1 MTKHEQVKKKI
12 EFKNTFFNVVLMI
25 MISIVFVSGYTYFLQ
40 KAYNESTLENTFN
53 ENVSRTEAIQ
63 STVLNIVNEDDFEDL
78 DVYSGRYQEL
88 QYHLQEFKEMNLA
101 EEFFLVKKNEK
112 GELVYVADGN
122 YKNSIDYRRPG
133 DSVNEDLKE
142 SIELALSG
150 TPTYNLDL
158 VGTHT
163 FTAIYPVEINDSIV
177 GAFYIE
183 FSVEAAYMLVVE
195 RDQIALKLV
204 ALGTSVVLLMMIFAC
219 IYMRKEHKKH
229 FVQEQELKKA
239 AEKAEAADRSKSI
252 FLFNMSHDIRTPM
265 NAIIGYIDLARR
277 HIHDE
282 DKLNTYMDN
291 IQDCG
296 KKLLA
301 LLDNVLDLARI
312 ESNKIS
318 IEESAVN
325 IENAFVS
332 CVSMFSNNAEQNHQ
346 TLKIETNL
354 KHHYVYLDET
364 HYSEVIMNIVSNAI
378 KYTGKDGVITCE
390 LLQEKADKPGWCNTI
405 AKITDTGIGMSKDF
419 QAEIFT
425 RFSREYSSTVSGIDG
440 SGLGMS
446 IAKKLVD
453 LMGGGISVES
463 TLGKG
468 STFIVSIPT
477 RIALEEDTQINRVI
491 YGDIDYDKF
500 KGKRILLAEDNDL
513 NAEIAIEL
521 LSEEDLIIDR
531 VKDGVECIEQLEKV
545 DSNYYDLILM
555 DVQMPIMN
563 GYEACQKIRKLS
575 DSAKANIPIIAM
587 TANAFSEDK
596 ERSLKMGMNDHV
608 TKPIDLNILLST
620 IQKYIKD

>member
-1 MTKHEQVKKKI
+1 MEKHEQGKRKI
-12 EFKNTFFNVVLMI
+12 EYKNTFFNVTLMI
-25 MISIVFVSGYTYFLQ
+25 MIAIVFVSIYTSVLQ

-53 ENVSRTEAIQ
+53 ENVERTDAIQ
-63 STVLNIVNEDDFEDL
+63 EIVTRILKEDDFTNL
-78 DVYSGRYQEL
+78 DAYSGRFQEL
-88 QYHLQEFKEMNLA
+88 QYHLHEFKEMNSA
-101 EEFFLVKKNEK
+101 EEFYLVKKNENE
-112 GELVYVADGN
+112 ELVCVVDGSYHNSTN
-122 YKNSIDYRRPG
+122 YKNAGDVIDDYK
-133 DSVNEDLKE
+133 D

-150 TPTYNLDL
+150 TPTYNMDL
-158 VGTHT
+158 SGTHT
-163 FTAIYPVEINDSIV
+163 FVAIYPIELTGSIV
-177 GAFYIE
+177 GALFIE
-183 FSVEAAYMLVVE
+183 FSVEGAYNLILE
-195 RDQIALKLV
+195 RDQIAIY
-204 ALGTSVVLLMMIFAC
+204 AIILGTLVVFFTMICAC
-219 IYMRKEHKKH
+219 IYMRKEHDKH
-229 FVQEQELKKA
+229 LKQEEELKKA
-239 AEKAEAADRSKSI
+239 ASRAEAADRSKSI

-277 HIHDE
+277 HIDDS

-296 KKLLA
+296 KKLLS

-312 ESNKIS
+312 ESNEIS

-325 IENAFVS
+325 IENVFVS
-332 CVSMFSNNAEQNHQ
+332 CVSMFTSSAEQNHQ
-346 TLKIETNL
+346 TLKIETHI

-378 KYTGKDGVITCE
+378 KYTGKDGVITCVIS
-390 LLQEKADKPGWCNTI
+390 QEKGNKPGWCNTV
-405 AKITDTGIGMSKDF
+405 AKITDTGVGMSEEFKT
-419 QAEIFT
+419 QIFN

-468 STFIVSIPT
+468 STFVVSIPT

-491 YGDIDYDKF
+491 SGDIDYEKF

-513 NAEIAIEL
+513 NAEIAMEL
-521 LSEEDLIIDR
+521 LCEEGIIVDR
-531 VKDGVECIEQLEKV
+531 AKDGVECIEQLEKV
-545 DSNYYDLILM
+545 DSHYYDLILM

-575 DSAKANIPIIAM
+575 DTVKANIPIIAM

-608 TKPIDLNILLST
+608 TKPIDLNVLLST
-620 IQKYIKD
+620 IQKYI